1 MNARSTPIPKR
12 DLHFDFSRVDLDRW
26 HPAGSQTSHYFNV
39 QSLLFPQGER
49 FFIRSVRHFRDR
61 IGNRELQEQ
70 VAGFISQEAMH
81 GREHEA
87 YNAALEKAGYRAEQ
101 ADARL
106 GRVLGFTER
115 ALGPKGCLAMTVA
128 LEHVTAIAA
137 EELLEDDRLLA
148 GADPEMA
155 RLWRWHAIEET
166 EHKAVAFDV
175 YREVAGSGPVAWLR
189 RCAIMLF
196 VSVAMQAMRWIALFR
211 VTARTGSLFD
221 FGGWAR
227 LLRILWISP
236 GSFRRQIPRYWQF
249 FKPGFHPWQ
258 SDNYHQ
264 VQRWEAHLVATP
276 APIPGEP
283 SSRAGTQYD
292 RAS

>member
-1 MNARSTPIPKR
+1 
-12 DLHFDFSRVDLDRW
+12 
-26 HPAGSQTSHYFNV
+26 
-39 QSLLFPQGER
+39 
-49 FFIRSVRHFRDR
+49 VRYFRDR
-61 IGNRELQEQ
+61 IGDPELQKQ
-70 VAGFISQEAMH
+70 VAEFVAQEAMH
-81 GREHEA
+81 GREHQA
-87 YNAALEKAGYRAEQ
+87 YNAALEKIGYRADE

-106 GRVLGFTER
+106 GRILGFTEK

-137 EELLEDDRLLA
+137 EELLEDDRLLI

-175 YREVAGSGPVAWLR
+175 YREVAGNGFDAWLR
-189 RCAIMLF
+189 RCSILLL
-196 VSVAMQAMRWIALFR
+196 VSAGMQLMRWIALFR
-211 VTARTGSLFD
+211 VTFRTGCFFD
-221 FGGWAR
+221 LAGWAR

-236 GSFRRQIPRYWQF
+236 GSFRRQIPGYWAF

-264 VQRWEAHLVATP
+264 VLRWQSELADRHARSNT
-276 APIPGEP
+276 
-283 SSRAGTQYD
+283 SAGD
-292 RAS
+292 